1 MCWSIY
7 KSFQLHFYYKNI
19 IYCKWDINW
28 SIAAR
33 GKKKEKMYSQ
43 GATLM
48 LFKEYKSSCS
58 EEEIKSCYKSAVDT
72 EKPDLKFQVM

>member
-19 IYCKWDINW
+19 IYCKWEINW

-33 GKKKEKMYSQ
+33 EKKEKIYSQ

-58 EEEIKSCYKSAVDT
+58 EEGIKSRSKSAVDT